1 MPELPEVETV
11 CRTLKS
17 QIIGKRV
24 ESATL
29 LYPRVIKSLNL
40 SLNDLIGHKFT
51 EIERIG
57 KFIIFHLSED
67 YHMVLHLRMEGKIF
81 YFEKMPPII

>member
-40 SLNDLIGHKFT
+40 SLNDLMDINLQ
-51 EIERIG
+51 R
-57 KFIIFHLSED
+57 
-67 YHMVLHLRMEGKIF
+67 
-81 YFEKMPPII
+81 